1 MILNEQLRFD
11 DADAAVKRAFLRSPE
26 RVCLRPPDQLYK
38 WTSRPLTNG
47 GRISPWWSFVRTRR
61 LPNGTLA
68 EGFRVSEERA
78 KRLGKTHRDFT
89 RARAAISGEF
99 ENRMTDLLLIELTQP
114 VWAFAGTASGQR
126 EFSQKEIEVQHVYFI
141 GGAHQVWVP
150 NLTVQHLRQIST
162 LA

>member
-11 DADAAVKRAFLRSPE
+11 NADATVKRAFLGTPD
-26 RVCLRPPDQLYK
+26 RVCLRPPDQLYR
-38 WTSRPLTNG
+38 WTSRPLING
-47 GRISPWWSFVRTRR
+47 DRISPWWSFVHTRR
-61 LPNGTLA
+61 LPSGALA

-78 KRLGKTHRDFT
+78 KRIGRTHREFA

-99 ENRMTDLLLIELTQP
+99 QNDMTTLLLVELTQP

-126 EFSQKEIEVQHVYFI
+126 EFGPKKIELQHVYLI

-150 NLTVQHLRQIST
+150 NLTRRCVRQIST